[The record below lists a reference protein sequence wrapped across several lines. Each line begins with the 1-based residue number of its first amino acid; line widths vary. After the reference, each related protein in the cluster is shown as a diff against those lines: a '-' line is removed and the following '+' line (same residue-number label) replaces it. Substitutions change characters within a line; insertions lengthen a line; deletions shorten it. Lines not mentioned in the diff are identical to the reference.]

1 MALKTRPF
9 DAARYL
15 DSEEGVREYLL
26 AACEDGN
33 PDEIAHAL
41 GVVARARGM
50 SDLSKKTGMTRQALY
65 KALSG
70 EGNPAFATV
79 AKVAGALGFR
89 LSITPADNDR
99 QEGVHVA

>member
-15 DSEEGVREYLL
+15 DSEEGVREYLI
-26 AACEDGN
+26 AACEDGD

-41 GVVARARGM
+41 GVIARARGM
-50 SDLSKKTGMTRQALY
+50 SDLSKKTGLTRQALY

-79 AKVAGALGFR
+79 IKVAGALGLR
-89 LSITPADNDR
+89 LSIAPVDDNHRDV
-99 QEGVHVA
+99 VHV

>member
-15 DSEEGVREYLL
+15 DSEEGIREYLA

-41 GVVARARGM
+41 GVIARVRGM
-50 SDLSKKTGMTRQALY
+50 SDLSEKTGLTRQALY

-79 AKVAGALGFR
+79 TKVARALGLR
-89 LSITPADNDR
+89 LSLIPADNSHRDAA
-99 QEGVHVA
+99 QAN

>member
-15 DSEEGVREYLL
+15 DTDEAIEEYLA
-26 AACEDGN
+26 AACEGGSAA
-33 PDEIAHAL
+33 EIAHAL

-50 SDLSKKTGMTRQALY
+50 SDLSRRTGLTRQALY

-70 EGNPAFATV
+70 EGNPELATI
-79 AKVAGALGFR
+79 AKVAEALGLR
-89 LSITPADNDR
+89 LSFVPAPR
-99 QEGVHVA
+99 KRRKAA

>member
-15 DSEEGVREYLL
+15 DSEEGIREYLL

-41 GVVARARGM
+41 GVIARARGM
-50 SDLSKKTGMTRQALY
+50 SDLSKKTGLTRQALY

-79 AKVAGALGFR
+79 TKVAGALGLR
-89 LSITPADNDR
+89 LSITPADDNHRDVPYA
-99 QEGVHVA
+99 G

>member
-15 DSEEGVREYLL
+15 DSEEAIREYL
-26 AACEDGN
+26 AAAFEEGG
-33 PDEIAHAL
+33 PDEITHAL
-41 GVVARARGM
+41 GVIARVRGM
-50 SDLSKKTGMTRQALY
+50 SDLSHRTGLTRQALY

-79 AKVAGALGFR
+79 ANVAAALGFR
-89 LSITPADNDR
+89 LSIEPAESKR
-99 QEGVHVA
+99 PAA